1 MNTRGELASCRWAH
15 SPARGREAGR
25 RQPEAEGK
33 GQSQPQRQIL
43 HQIVSRLPVAKQVFL
58 GSWMVDIHQE
68 VQGLRSAPQRRHLAY
83 LRRCSR
89 CTSRKPS
96 SWDLGGDKTHQ
107 TPGTAHLPSTWSLSC
122 SDLGSAQNEGPTE
135 SVPLCST
142 QEPEPEQLRP
152 GKWDNVKRPNIR
164 ITA

>member
-1 MNTRGELASCRWAH
+1 M
-15 SPARGREAGR
+15 
-25 RQPEAEGK
+25 
-33 GQSQPQRQIL
+33 
-43 HQIVSRLPVAKQVFL
+43 VSRLPVAKQVFL

-107 TPGTAHLPSTWSLSC
+107 TPGTAHLPSTWCLSC

-152 GKWDNVKRPNIR
+152 GKCMQPRACFRQFPCRATWRLSSVDWESTHAVSRGKPSVAQ
-164 ITA
+164 TL